1 MTAMTDTLS
10 RRVLRVFTPLAF
22 ALVIAASLLAS
33 IPSAAALE
41 PVATDPLPGG
51 AVGEH
56 PEAIRITFDEPLLL
70 KRGANTAVVLD
81 GDGRELHAA
90 RVELAG
96 YSASTLLIH
105 PGPGL
110 PEEGAVSVRWT
121 VRDEGGEQSTGSFV
135 FVIDPG
141 AEEAEPETGDAT
153 TEPRSSEAI
162 VLWTIVIALATAAV
176 GIGLYYLRVE
186 LGLGKS
192 SLEEDSH

>member
-70 KRGANTAVVLD
+70 KRRANTLFESALGCTFIVEAHQRP
-81 GDGRELHAA
+81 GRARTRGTPEGLRGESGNNLFCTRPFLVWRGRPTVENGTAA
-90 RVELAG
+90 RG
-96 YSASTLLIH
+96 
-105 PGPGL
+105 
-110 PEEGAVSVRWT
+110 VRQNTRIKGSQYNKILQGSQGRNT
-121 VRDEGGEQSTGSFV
+121 VPVHTNRPVDQRPFM
-135 FVIDPG
+135 
-141 AEEAEPETGDAT
+141 
-153 TEPRSSEAI
+153 
-162 VLWTIVIALATAAV
+162 W
-176 GIGLYYLRVE
+176 
-186 LGLGKS
+186 
-192 SLEEDSH
+192 